1 MKGAT
6 QHILRITTGLVLLA
20 VLTAALYLGGLALAS
35 LLLAVAL
42 LGIHEFFAL
51 FGQEAGKTPEYL
63 LALGLTAAMIGLAWA
78 CPGAG
83 VLSGAAAFVILALFF
98 LFRWAADESY
108 PFASVALVAAG
119 LAYVPLLLIP
129 ALSFSLH
136 EQILIVC
143 VPIFTDSTAYFCGV
157 RFGKHKVWPKVSP
170 KKSVEGCVGGL
181 LASIAICLIL
191 GLWLGRAGAV
201 AFIGLGA
208 ALGIMAQLGDFFE
221 SALKRARH
229 VKDSGSLLPGH
240 GGVLDRIDSLLF
252 VIPAYLFCRTFWT
265 FF

>member
-6 QHILRITTGLVLLA
+6 QHFLRMTTGLVLLM

-51 FGQEAGKTPEYL
+51 FGREAWKNAEYI
-63 LALGLTAAMIGLAWA
+63 LGQALTAGMIALAWA
-78 CPGAG
+78 HPEAG
-83 VLSGAAAFVILALFF
+83 VLPGAAAFVILALFF
-98 LFRWAADESY
+98 LIRWAADESY
-108 PFASVALVAAG
+108 SFSSVALVAAG

-136 EQILIVC
+136 EQILLVC

-170 KKSVEGCVGGL
+170 KKSVEGCLGGL
-181 LASIAICLIL
+181 AASVAICLIL

-201 AFIGLGA
+201 AFVGLGA

-252 VIPAYLFCRTFWT
+252 VIPAYLFCRTFWN